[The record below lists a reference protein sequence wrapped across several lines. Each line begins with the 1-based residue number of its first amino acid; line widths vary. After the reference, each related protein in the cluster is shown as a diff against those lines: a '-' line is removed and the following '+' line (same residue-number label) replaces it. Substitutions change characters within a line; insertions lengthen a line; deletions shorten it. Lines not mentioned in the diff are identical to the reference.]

1 MMSISWEA
9 HVELLEKLVN
19 RLEAEIERLGA
30 ENDDLKRQL
39 AGRDRRLESI
49 ACLTGTHGSI
59 QSVNRVVII
68 ERVHRI
74 SMGEEP

>member
-1 MMSISWEA
+1 MSKALEA
-9 HVELLEKLVN
+9 HAVTLQKLVEK
-19 RLEAEIERLGA
+19 LEAEIERLGA

-49 ACLTGTHGSI
+49 ACLTGTHGSL

-74 SMGEEP
+74 AMGDEP